1 MALWS
6 SCMSPHGSVSCSIPW
21 GAPLGADPRG
31 GSCGCRHSSPGPGR
45 GGGCPLHT
53 NGLWAWISVGSQL
66 WDQIGDALCTLTL
79 PRQWGTMAQRVL
91 ALVLCLS
98 LAATASADCATQCSL
113 CANQARG
120 TESSMQP
127 LVSVGPKQP
136 PSFSIGVQQQGQL
149 GGVTGWWRTVCG
161 LWSLAPSSPGK
172 ARSLAPC
179 ELGSMDPGDGMAMGG
194 VVVPEHWVMP
204 VVPRPL
210 SCRCACGSARA
221 PLRLAPSGRAAG
233 RRWHSWPRWWPWP
246 RGQKGQNHPQQRR
259 RMRQSRSRI
268 PAPRSCHWHQ
278 PNATEAS

>member
-31 GSCGCRHSSPGPGR
+31 GSCGCRHSSPGAGR

-79 PRQWGTMAQRVL
+79 PRQRGTMAQRVL

-127 LVSVGPKQP
+127 LVSVGPEQP
-136 PSFSIGVQQQGQL
+136 HHSALGYNSRDNSGVSQGGGARSVGCGHWHPAVL
-149 GGVTGWWRTVCG
+149 GRHEVWLLVSLAAWIRGMGWRWVGWWY
-161 LWSLAPSSPGK
+161 
-172 ARSLAPC
+172 
-179 ELGSMDPGDGMAMGG
+179 
-194 VVVPEHWVMP
+194 
-204 VVPRPL
+204 L
-210 SCRCACGSARA
+210 STG
-221 PLRLAPSGRAAG
+221 
-233 RRWHSWPRWWPWP
+233 
-246 RGQKGQNHPQQRR
+246 
-259 RMRQSRSRI
+259 
-268 PAPRSCHWHQ
+268 
-278 PNATEAS
+278 